1 MVAVVDHFCGLL
13 HCKLDVAKV
22 IGLLAREGLSCDL
35 LDVVSKSAGTLVEEL
50 GVTFECEGK

>member
-1 MVAVVDHFCGLL
+1 MVAVFDHFHSLL

-22 IGLLAREGLSCDL
+22 IGLLPREGLSCDL
-35 LDVVSKSAGTLVEEL
+35 LDIISESTRTLVEEL